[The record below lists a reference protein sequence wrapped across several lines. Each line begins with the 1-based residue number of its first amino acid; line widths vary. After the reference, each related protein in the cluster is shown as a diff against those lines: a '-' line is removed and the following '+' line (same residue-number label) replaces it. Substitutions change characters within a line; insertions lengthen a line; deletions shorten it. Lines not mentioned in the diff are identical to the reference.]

1 MMQRVLI
8 LLKPDAVQRR
18 LIGRIITRF
27 EEKGL
32 QVIGMKLVRMTEELA
47 RQNYRQHEGRD
58 FYEPLVKY
66 MTSGPVVAI
75 VLRGKEVVEIA
86 RKMAGFTFGSKAE
99 PGTIRG
105 DYAVSNRYNLI
116 HVSDST
122 EAADAE
128 IGLFF
133 KDSEILAYDPVDTSW
148 VYDVSQ
154 GSIV

>member
-32 QVIGMKLVRMTEELA
+32 QVVGMKLVRMTEELA

-66 MTSGPVVAI
+66 MTSGPVVALI
-75 VLRGKEVVEIA
+75 LSGKEVVEIV

>member
-1 MMQRVLI
+1 
-8 LLKPDAVQRR
+8 
-18 LIGRIITRF
+18 
-27 EEKGL
+27 
-32 QVIGMKLVRMTEELA
+32 
-47 RQNYRQHEGRD
+47 
-58 FYEPLVKY
+58 
-66 MTSGPVVAI
+66 
-75 VLRGKEVVEIA
+75 
-86 RKMAGFTFGSKAE
+86 MAGFTFGSKAE